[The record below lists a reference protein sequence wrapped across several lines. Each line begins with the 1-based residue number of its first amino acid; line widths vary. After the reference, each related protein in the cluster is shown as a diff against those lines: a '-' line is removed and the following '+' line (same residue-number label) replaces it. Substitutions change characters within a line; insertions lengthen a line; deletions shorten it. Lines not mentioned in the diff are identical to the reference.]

1 MKRMTPMLTLATGT
15 VLAAVLFTMSAQAA
29 PPAPA
34 AGAGA
39 GQANAAAPPGAAP
52 GAAPDAPGAPGAPAD
67 EPATPG
73 AQPAATS
80 PPPSPPAAS
89 PAPGTAAVDGTWTGH
104 LDGGATIALT
114 VRQGRAVA
122 YVCDGRSLEIW
133 LRGTVTGKEL
143 DLTGKDGARLTG
155 TVEGDRVRGEVRVG
169 DKRWA
174 FTATATG
181 GTSPALYRAT
191 AQVRD
196 AGVDG
201 GWILL
206 ADGTQVGVVT
216 WNGKPVAAPPLDPA
230 FGTTIVNG
238 VTITAVPVFPDAPTG
253 R

>member
-34 AGAGA
+34 AGAG
-39 GQANAAAPPGAAP
+39 QADAAAPPGAGP
-52 GAAPDAPGAPGAPAD
+52 GAAPDADGAPGSPAD
-67 EPATPG
+67 DTATPG

-80 PPPSPPAAS
+80 PAPSAPAVS
-89 PAPGTAAVDGTWTGH
+89 PAPGAAAVDGTWTGR
-104 LDGGATIALT
+104 LDSGATIALT

-133 LRGTVTGKEL
+133 LRGTATGNEL
-143 DLTGKDGARLTG
+143 DLSGKDGARLTG

-216 WNGKPVAAPPLDPA
+216 WNGKPVPAPPLDPA

-238 VTITAVPVFPDAPTG
+238 VTITAVPVFPEAGTG